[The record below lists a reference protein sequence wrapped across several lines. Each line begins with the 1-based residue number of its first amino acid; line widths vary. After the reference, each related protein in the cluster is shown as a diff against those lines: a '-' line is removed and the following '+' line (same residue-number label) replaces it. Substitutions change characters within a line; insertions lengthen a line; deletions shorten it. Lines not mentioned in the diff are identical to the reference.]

1 MCGVPIP
8 VGNGV
13 LCEFYIN
20 TMSADALAPCVARS
34 STATILTTYSRHVL
48 VFVTCGKNDKTAPF
62 QYFCTISSQNILCYI
77 FLHNQQIEC
86 WNQYLDYMIW
96 NLIRTC
102 RLKEHT
108 MLENSRSC
116 PNRIISMCAGRLLR
130 TICLAD
136 HQDGT
141 ARWHMETGKP
151 ARWRDDIR
159 HAGYDAANPMLSTML
174 WVPDS

>member
-1 MCGVPIP
+1 MPWLLASPGHQQPRYWLRK
-8 VGNGV
+8 VGMFLSLLPEGKMITLHHFN
-13 LCEFYIN
+13 I
-20 TMSADALAPCVARS
+20 SARYHHKIYCV
-34 STATILTTYSRHVL
+34 I
-48 VFVTCGKNDKTAPF
+48 F
-62 QYFCTISSQNILCYI
+62 

-141 ARWHMETGKP
+141 ARWHMGTGKP

-159 HAGYDAANPMLSTML
+159 HAGCDAANPMLSTML